1 MSEDEILPSDE
12 DERVEEEEYYK
23 CHLPLKKEKQSSE
36 IFAVEVNHFE
46 VFNVFLCEYV
56 VNFSYG

>member
-1 MSEDEILPSDE
+1 MSPALE
-12 DERVEEEEYYK
+12 
-23 CHLPLKKEKQSSE
+23 KKRNKRTSE
-36 IFAVEVNHFE
+36 IFAMKVNHFE